1 MTTRRSLVAVAA
13 VLIFLTHP
21 SAQSLDSPR
30 RVPLAPEGWRP
41 TIVAQHGMVAAGH
54 PLAAEAGLRILKAGG
69 NAVDAAIATWAVQ
82 GEVEPGMTG
91 LGADMFV
98 LIYLAKTGEVKFI
111 NGTGFA
117 PQAATI
123 DFYKSKGGIPDSGAL
138 SISVPGAVGGAALAV
153 KKYGTRPLGDV
164 LAPAIEIAEQ
174 GFPIT
179 ESLARGLAGSKDK
192 LAKWPST
199 TKIWFKDGNPLQT
212 GDVLVNPA
220 LARTLR
226 TIAAQGA
233 DPFYRGEIAKTTAAY
248 LKANG
253 GIITEAD
260 LRSYEP
266 FEDTPVRTTYRGT
279 DVYECPP
286 NSQGFVML
294 EALNIL
300 EGFDLRAMGHNSA
313 PYLHAITESLKLSFA
328 DRNKYVGDPK
338 FVPNIPM
345 KTLLSKEY
353 AAARR
358 AAIDPNRAIEGE
370 PAPGDPFRSTSQA
383 VARRL
388 QPSGAGRSPERLAL
402 QPVNRYASPQ
412 PSPTRV
418 DPFDPDAI
426 LNLTTYLAVVD
437 KDHNM
442 VSITSSLLSG
452 FGSGLVVD
460 GGGFFLND
468 RMRYF
473 YLDPGDVNSLQPGK
487 RTRQTINPALA
498 LRDGKPFLV
507 FGTPGSDTQPQTQL
521 QFFLNVAEFGM
532 PVQQAL
538 EQPAVISNSFRDSY
552 APHAVLGKLLTPAL
566 LPQSV
571 RDQLAAK
578 GHKLDVRDVKGVGS
592 VKGIMI
598 DPRTGVLHG
607 GVSPTGDSYV
617 MAW

>member
-1 MTTRRSLVAVAA
+1 MAKRACIVALVVLMTVVSL
-13 VLIFLTHP
+13 P
-21 SAQSLDSPR
+21 AQTTS
-30 RVPLAPEGWRP
+30 WRP

-54 PLAAEAGLRILKAGG
+54 PLAAEAGMRILKAGG
-69 NAVDAAIATWAVQ
+69 NAIDAAMAAWAVQ

-98 LIYLAKTGEVKFI
+98 LYYNAKTREVKFI

-117 PQAATI
+117 PHAATI
-123 DFYKSKGGIPDSGAL
+123 DLYKSKGGMPDDGPLTIA
-138 SISVPGAVGGAALAV
+138 VPGAVAGAAYAV
-153 KKYGTRPLGDV
+153 QKYGTRPLSEV

-179 ESLARGLAGSKDK
+179 EALAQGLRSGRDK
-192 LAKWPST
+192 LAKFPSSQ
-199 TKIWFKDGNPLQT
+199 KIWFRDGKPLEM
-212 GDVLVNPA
+212 GDVLVNKD

-226 TIAAQGA
+226 AIASQGP
-233 DPFYRGEIAKTTAAY
+233 DPFYRGEIAKTTAAFM
-248 LKANG
+248 KANG
-253 GIITEAD
+253 GLITEAD
-260 LRSYEP
+260 LSAVQA
-266 FEDTPVRTTYRGT
+266 FEDPPVRTTYRGI

-300 EGFDLRAMGHNSA
+300 EGFDLKGMGHNSA
-313 PYLHAITESLKLSFA
+313 PYLHAVTEALKLSFA

-345 KTLLSKEY
+345 KALLSKEY

-358 AAIDPNRAIEGE
+358 AQIDPNKAIAGE
-370 PAPGDPFRSTSQA
+370 PAPGDPSRFGTSTAGS
-383 VARRL
+383 ARADARA
-388 QPSGAGRSPERLAL
+388 QRYAPPQRSPSTV
-402 QPVNRYASPQ
+402 Q
-412 PSPTRV
+412 
-418 DPFDPDAI
+418 PFDPDQI

-442 VSITSSLLSG
+442 VSVTSSLLSG
-452 FGSGLVVD
+452 FGSGMVVE
-460 GGGFFLND
+460 GAGFFMND

-473 YLDPGDVNSLQPGK
+473 YLDPADVNSLQPGK
-487 RTRQTINPALA
+487 RVRQTINPALA
-498 LRDGKPFLV
+498 LKDGKPYVV
-507 FGTPGSDTQPQTQL
+507 FGTPGADTQPQTQL
-521 QFFLNVAEFGM
+521 QFFLNIVEFGM
-532 PVQQAL
+532 SVQQAL

-552 APHAVLGKLLTPAL
+552 YPHAVLGKLLTPAM
-566 LPQSV
+566 LPQNV
-571 RDQLAAK
+571 RDGLAAK
-578 GHKLDVRDVKGVGS
+578 GHQLDLRNVRGVGS

-598 DPRTGVLHG
+598 HPKSGVLMG

>member
-1 MTTRRSLVAVAA
+1 M
-13 VLIFLTHP
+13 I
-21 SAQSLDSPR
+21 R
-30 RVPLAPEGWRP
+30 RVAIVSAILILSASFPGAQTQNTSWRP
-41 TIVAQHGMVAAGH
+41 TVVAQHGMVAAGH

-82 GEVEPGMTG
+82 GQVEPGMTG

-98 LIYLAKTGEVKFI
+98 LIYLAKTHEVKFI

-117 PQAATI
+117 AQAATI
-123 DFYKSKGGIPDSGAL
+123 DFYKSKGGIPDEGPL

-153 KKYGTRPLGDV
+153 QKYGTKPLADV
-164 LAPAIEIAEQ
+164 LAPAIEMAEQ

-179 ESLARGLAGSKDK
+179 ESLARGLAGSRKK
-192 LAKWPST
+192 LEKYPST
-199 TKIWFKDGNPLQT
+199 TKIWFRNGKPLEM
-212 GDVLVNPA
+212 GDILVNKD

-226 TIAAQGA
+226 TIGAQGPA
-233 DPFYRGEIAKTTAAY
+233 PFYRGDIAKNTAAF

-260 LRSYEP
+260 LASYQP
-266 FEDTPVRTTYRGT
+266 YEDDPVHVNYRGT
-279 DVYECPP
+279 EVYECPP

-300 EGFDLRAMGHNSA
+300 EGFDLKSMGHNSA
-313 PYLHAITESLKLSFA
+313 PYLHAVTEALKLSFA

-353 AAARR
+353 AASRR
-358 AAIDPNRAIEGE
+358 AAIDPNHAIEGE
-370 PAPGDPFRSTSQA
+370 PAPGNPFRATA
-383 VARRL
+383 GARRL
-388 QPSGAGRSPERLAL
+388 QPSDP
-402 QPVNRYASPQ
+402 YAAPRTVPQ
-412 PSPTRV
+412 TV
-418 DPFDPDAI
+418 APFDPDEI

-452 FGSGLVVD
+452 FGSGMVVE
-460 GGGFFLND
+460 GGGFLLND

-473 YLDPGDVNSLQPGK
+473 YLDPNDVNSLQPGK

-498 LRDGKPFLV
+498 VRDGKPYV
-507 FGTPGSDTQPQTQL
+507 AFGTPGSDTQPQTQL

-532 PVQQAL
+532 PVQLAL

-552 APHAVLGKLLTPAL
+552 SPHAVLGKLLTPAVL
-566 LPQSV
+566 ADEVKRGLAS
-571 RDQLAAK
+571 RGHQLD
-578 GHKLDVRDVKGVGS
+578 LRDVRGVGS
-592 VKGIMI
+592 VKAIMVH
-598 DPRTGVLHG
+598 PTTGVLMG

-617 MAW
+617 VAW

>member
-1 MTTRRSLVAVAA
+1 MSRKQVLVAAA
-13 VLIFLTHP
+13 VLLVSIGRP
-21 SAQSLDSPR
+21 RAQDNPQVNSGS
-30 RVPLAPEGWRP
+30 WRP

-54 PLAAEAGLRILKAGG
+54 PLAAEAGMRILKAGG
-69 NAVDAAIATWAVQ
+69 NAIDAAIATWAVQ

-98 LIYLAKTGEVKFI
+98 LYYEAKTGKVRFI

-117 PQAATI
+117 AQAATI
-123 DFYKSKGGIPDSGAL
+123 DFYKSKGGIPDEGPLSIAVPAAVSGA
-138 SISVPGAVGGAALAV
+138 AYAV
-153 KKYGTRPLGDV
+153 KTYGTKPLADV
-164 LAPAIEIAEQ
+164 LAPAIEIADG
-174 GFPIT
+174 GFPVS
-179 ESLARGLAGSKDK
+179 EALADGIRSAR
-192 LAKWPST
+192 AKIANYPST
-199 TKIWFKDGNPLQT
+199 TKIYFKDGKPLVMGDIIRNP
-212 GDVLVNPA
+212 D

-226 TIAAQGA
+226 AIAAQGPDA
-233 DPFYRGEIAKTTAAY
+233 FYKGDIAKTTASF

-260 LRSYEP
+260 LASVQA
-266 FEDTPVRTTYRGT
+266 FEDAPIHVNYRGA

-300 EGFDLRAMGHNSA
+300 EGYDLKAMGRNSA

-328 DRNKYVGDPK
+328 DRNAYVGDPK

-345 KTLLSKEY
+345 TALLSKEY
-353 AAARR
+353 AALRR
-358 AAIDPNRAIEGE
+358 AQIDPNRAIVGE
-370 PAPGDPFRSTSQA
+370 PGPGDPRGMKPATA
-383 VARRL
+383 D
-388 QPSGAGRSPERLAL
+388 
-402 QPVNRYASPQ
+402 RYASAQ
-412 PSPTRV
+412 PLPADV
-418 DPFDPDAI
+418 KPFDPDEF

-452 FGSGLVVD
+452 FGSGVVVD
-460 GGGFFLND
+460 KAGYVMND

-473 YLDPGDVNSLQPGK
+473 YLDPKDVNSLQPGK
-487 RTRQTINPALA
+487 RTRQTINPAMA
-498 LRDGKPFLV
+498 LKDGKPWIA

-532 PVQQAL
+532 NVQEAL
-538 EQPAVISNSFRDSY
+538 EQPAVISNSFQDSY
-552 APHAVLGKLLTPAL
+552 QPHDVKGKLLTPAL
-566 LPQSV
+566 LPRSV
-571 RDQLAAK
+571 QDALAAK
-578 GHKLDVRDVKGVGS
+578 GHVLDIRNVKGVGS
-592 VKGIMI
+592 VKAILI
-598 DPRTGVLHG
+598 DPRTGVLMG